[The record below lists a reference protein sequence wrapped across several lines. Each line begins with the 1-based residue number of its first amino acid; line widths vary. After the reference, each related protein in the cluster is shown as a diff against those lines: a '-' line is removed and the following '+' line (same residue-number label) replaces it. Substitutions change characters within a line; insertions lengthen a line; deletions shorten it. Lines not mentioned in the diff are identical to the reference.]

1 MEPVLVSKRDSP
13 IGWRDRGRYSRLLSR
28 AFDLLL
34 FVVVSESGEV
44 KGFVEFLALHTNHL
58 LDLGDYFNQI
68 FLVLHHR
75 FD

>member
-1 MEPVLVSKRDSP
+1 MPVRRITSSLCDWLRGVKR
-13 IGWRDRGRYSRLLSR
+13 GSR
-28 AFDLLL
+28 AVGEDGKDFARREVTAL
-34 FVVVSESGEV
+34 ESYEQW
-44 KGFVEFLALHTNHL
+44 FELTLHTNHL